1 MRRDLASHY
10 FVVYIDATFVP
21 TRREHRVTQEAY
33 YSILGVLPDGT
44 REGLAIVNHPT
55 EGAVNRQGELK
66 ALQERGV
73 EHIDLIVSDAL
84 AGIEN
89 AVTSAFPASRLQF
102 CVAHLLR
109 EMSALVPRK
118 ALLELYDEFCEVL
131 SIDLESKDVNSA
143 SQYAAFLNFVERW
156 SKRVPTF
163 ERYKKSR
170 NALYFTFL
178 DYSPKYRRMLYTTN
192 WIERLNR
199 CYKRTLS
206 MRGAMPNAS
215 SVLFLLGSV
224 AMQVNKTTYSYP
236 VSVFKDWNNDLSVH
250 SSSFR
255 AKESP
260 TLEE

>member
-1 MRRDLASHY
+1 MYLVQYAYLSTCLSSSSKHSLA
-10 FVVYIDATFVP
+10 
-21 TRREHRVTQEAY
+21 EAF
-33 YSILGVLPDGT
+33 LC
-44 REGLAIVNHPT
+44 N
-55 EGAVNRQGELK
+55 N
-66 ALQERGV
+66 
-73 EHIDLIVSDAL
+73 
-84 AGIEN
+84 
-89 AVTSAFPASRLQF
+89 
-102 CVAHLLR
+102 LR
-109 EMSALVPRK
+109 TAECK
-118 ALLELYDEFCEVL
+118 
-131 SIDLESKDVNSA
+131 
-143 SQYAAFLNFVERW
+143 QYAAFLNFVKRW

-215 SVLFLLGSV
+215 SVLFSLGSV